1 MLNRRTLL
9 AAASL
14 LALVP
19 LAPAKAAEAEFTMKA
34 FEAAQKDGKRILVDV
49 WAVWCPTCK
58 AQQPILKSLLEAPE
72 NKDLVFLRVNFDT
85 QLDVLKYFKVQQ
97 QSTLIMFKG
106 TREVARTVGDTT
118 PAGIAKLV
126 GSAV

>member
-1 MLNRRTLL
+1 MKRRSLIAAIAGLPLL
-9 AAASL
+9 PFVSAQ
-14 LALVP
+14 
-19 LAPAKAAEAEFTMKA
+19 AAETEFTMKA

-49 WAVWCPTCK
+49 WASWCPTCK
-58 AQQPILKSLLEAPE
+58 AQQPILKSLLNAPE

-85 QLDVLKYFKVQQ
+85 QLDVLKAFKVQQ

-106 TREVARTVGDTT
+106 TKEVARTVGDTT

-126 GSAV
+126 GSAI